1 MADNPITSQ
10 PPSDGQWLK
19 HDEAGTLRQQATI
32 QQGSLHGPLTL
43 YDAHA
48 RVSLQESHVHG
59 KLEGVRNIF
68 VAGRLH
74 TIANYRNGLQ
84 HGETLLHH
92 KNGVPAAQ
100 LPYVD
105 GLLHGEAVH
114 YTEDGRPAKRMIYA
128 DGKLHGESSTFYPS
142 GAILAS
148 EPYAND
154 LLHGESKWFSPDG
167 TITKRALYA
176 EGKQLAPPPAA
187 APKAAPSLTPPPLQK
202 RR

>member
-1 MADNPITSQ
+1 MADNSITTQ
-10 PPSDGQWLK
+10 PPSDVPWLQ

-43 YDAHA
+43 YDAQA
-48 RVSLQESHVHG
+48 RVTLQESHVHG
-59 KLEGVRNIF
+59 KLEGVRHIF

-74 TIANYRNGLQ
+74 TVANYRNGLQ
-84 HGETLLHH
+84 QGETLLHH
-92 KNGVPAAQ
+92 KNGVPAAK
-100 LPYVD
+100 LPYID

-114 YTEDGRPAKRMIYA
+114 YTEDGRLAKRMIYA
-128 DGKLHGESSTFYPS
+128 DGKLHGESSTFYPN
-142 GAILAS
+142 GTILAS

-167 TITKRALYA
+167 TITKRILYA
-176 EGKQLAPPPAA
+176 EGKPLAPAA
-187 APKAAPSLTPPPLQK
+187 AVASKAAPSLAPPPLEK

>member
-1 MADNPITSQ
+1 MADNSNTTQ
-10 PPSDGQWLK
+10 PPSDGPWLQ

-48 RVSLQESHVHG
+48 RVSLQENHVHG
-59 KLEGVRNIF
+59 KLEGVRHIF

-74 TIANYRNGLQ
+74 TVANYRNGLQ

-92 KNGVPAAQ
+92 KNGVPAAK

-128 DGKLHGESSTFYPS
+128 GGKLHGESFTFYPN
-142 GAILAS
+142 GTIFAN

-154 LLHGESKWFSPDG
+154 LLHGEAKWFSPDG
-167 TITKRALYA
+167 TITKRILYA
-176 EGKQLAPPPAA
+176 EGKPLEPATA
-187 APKAAPSLTPPPLQK
+187 ASKAAPSLTPPPLQK

>member
-1 MADNPITSQ
+1 MADNSITSQ
-10 PPSDGQWLK
+10 PPSDGPWLK

-43 YDAHA
+43 YDAYA
-48 RVSLQESHVHG
+48 RVSLQENRVHG
-59 KLEGVRNIF
+59 KLEGIRNIF

-74 TIANYRNGLQ
+74 TVAHYRKGIQ
-84 HGETLLHH
+84 HGDTLLHH
-92 KNGVPAAQ
+92 KNGVPAAK

-114 YTEDGRPAKRMIYA
+114 YTGDGRPAKRMLYV

-142 GAILAS
+142 GTILAS

-167 TITKRALYA
+167 TITKRILYT
-176 EGKQLAPPPAA
+176 EGKLLAPAA
-187 APKAAPSLTPPPLQK
+187 AAASKAAPSTLPPLQK

>member
-1 MADNPITSQ
+1 MADNSITAQ
-10 PPSDGQWLK
+10 PLSDGPWLK

-32 QQGSLHGPLTL
+32 HQGSLHGPLTL
-43 YDAHA
+43 YDAQA
-48 RVSLQESHVHG
+48 RVSLQENHVHG
-59 KLEGVRNIF
+59 KLEGVRHIF

-92 KNGVPAAQ
+92 KNGVPAAK

-114 YTEDGRPAKRMIYA
+114 YTEDGRLAKRMIYA
-128 DGKLHGESSTFYPS
+128 DGKLHGESSTFYPN
-142 GAILAS
+142 GTILAS
-148 EPYAND
+148 ELYAND
-154 LLHGESKWFSPDG
+154 LLHGEGKWFSPDG
-167 TITKRALYA
+167 TITKCTPYA
-176 EGKQLAPPPAA
+176 EGKPLPPPAA
-187 APKAAPSLTPPPLQK
+187 ASKAVHSTLPPLQK